1 MGWVPTEMAE
11 PCLAQAQGIRS
22 RTYQLRSQLAQIRF
36 VTHKQTR
43 ALQALNQGPWI
54 PSRLKTTDELKLRSQ
69 TTFHRQLSCF
79 TRSAIRTAVQ
89 AVGDQSEIAQTA
101 AHLEC
106 ALDSQR
112 RQTTI
117 WMIHALVALNRD
129 AVTQQQQV
137 NQIAAERGVVSG

>member
-36 VTHKQTR
+36 VTNKQTR

-69 TTFHRQLSCF
+69 TTFHRQLSRF
-79 TRSAIRTAVQ
+79 TCSAIRTAVQ

>member
-69 TTFHRQLSCF
+69 TTFHRQLSRF
-79 TRSAIRTAVQ
+79 TCSAIRTAVQ

-129 AVTQQQQV
+129 AVTQEQQV

>member
-69 TTFHRQLSCF
+69 TTFHRQLSRF
-79 TRSAIRTAVQ
+79 TCSAIRTAVQ

>member
-36 VTHKQTR
+36 VPHKQTR

-54 PSRLKTTDELKLRSQ
+54 PSRLKTTSELNLRSQ
-69 TTFHRQLSCF
+69 TAFHGQLSCF
-79 TRSAIRTAVQ
+79 TCSAIRTAIQ

-106 ALDSQR
+106 AIDSQR

>member
-11 PCLAQAQGIRS
+11 PCLTQAQGIRW
-22 RTYQLRSQLAQIRF
+22 RAYQLRSQLAQIRF
-36 VTHKQTR
+36 VTNNQTR
-43 ALQALNQGPWI
+43 ALQALDQGPWI
-54 PSRLKTTDELKLRSQ
+54 PSGLKTAGELNLRSHA
-69 TTFHRQLSCF
+69 TFHGQLSCF
-79 TRSAIRTAVQ
+79 TRSAIRTAVR
-89 AVGDQSEIAQTA
+89 AVGDQSEIAQTG

-106 ALDSQR
+106 ALDAQR

>member
-11 PCLAQAQGIRS
+11 PCLAQAQGIRW
-22 RTYQLRSQLAQIRF
+22 RAYQLRSQLAQIRF

-69 TTFHRQLSCF
+69 TTFHRQLSRF
-79 TRSAIRTAVQ
+79 TCSAIRTAVQ

-129 AVTQQQQV
+129 AVTQEQQV

>member
-1 MGWVPTEMAE
+1 MGSVPTEMTK
-11 PCLAQAQGIRS
+11 PCLAQTQATRS
-22 RTYQLRSQLAQIRF
+22 RTHQLRSQLAQIRF
-36 VTHKQTR
+36 VPHKQTR

-54 PSRLKTTDELKLRSQ
+54 PSRLKTTSELNLRSQ
-69 TTFHRQLSCF
+69 TAFHGQLSCF
-79 TRSAIRTAVQ
+79 TRPTIRTAVQ
-89 AVGDQSEIAQTA
+89 AIGDESEIAQTA

-106 ALDSQR
+106 ALDSRR

>member
-54 PSRLKTTDELKLRSQ
+54 PSRLKTTGELNLRSQ
-69 TTFHRQLSCF
+69 TAFHRQLSRF
-79 TRSAIRTAVQ
+79 KRAAIRTAVQ

-106 ALDSQR
+106 SLDSQR

-117 WMIHALVALNRD
+117 RMIHTLVALNRD

>member
-43 ALQALNQGPWI
+43 ALQALNQGPWV
-54 PSRLKTTDELKLRSQ
+54 PSRLKTTDELNLRSQ
-69 TTFHRQLSCF
+69 TTFHRQLSRF
-79 TRSAIRTAVQ
+79 TCSAIRTAVQ
-89 AVGDQSEIAQTA
+89 AVGDQSEFAQTA

-129 AVTQQQQV
+129 AVTQEQQV

>member
-11 PCLAQAQGIRS
+11 PCLAQSQGIRS

-36 VTHKQTR
+36 MTHKQTR

-54 PSRLKTTDELKLRSQ
+54 PSRLKTTGELKLRSQ
-69 TTFHRQLSCF
+69 TTFHGQLSCF
-79 TRSAIRTAVQ
+79 TRSAIRTGVRAVD
-89 AVGDQSEIAQTA
+89 DQSEFAKTA
-101 AHLEC
+101 ANLEC

-129 AVTQQQQV
+129 AVTQQQQI

>member
-22 RTYQLRSQLAQIRF
+22 RAYQLRSQLAQIRF

-54 PSRLKTTDELKLRSQ
+54 PSRLKTTGELKLRSQ
-69 TTFHRQLSCF
+69 TTFHRQLSRF
-79 TRSAIRTAVQ
+79 TCSAIRTAVQ
-89 AVGDQSEIAQTA
+89 AVGDQSEFAQTA
-101 AHLEC
+101 THLEC

-117 WMIHALVALNRD
+117 RMIHTLVARNRD
-129 AVTQQQQV
+129 AVTQQQKV